1 MIFKDW
7 SNYTLTLYKIKR
19 EVRFIPRQL
28 IAQIE
33 QRSVAFVSNVL
44 EQTLLLNV
52 FCKRIDHVDV
62 VEFAIQSD
70 G

>member
-19 EVRFIPRQL
+19 EVRFIHRQL

-33 QRSVAFVSNVL
+33 QRSVALVSKRIRKNV
-44 EQTLLLNV
+44 V
-52 FCKRIDHVDV
+52 FKFIDHVDV